1 MFILLMRKYTLSQNI
16 QLPIYKVGAGG
27 FHSTQDLVAL
37 ALIPKLAAHFTH
49 LKCLVIPFG
58 KKREGAPKKKK
69 EREMASAGECLFA

>member
-58 KKREGAPKKKK
+58 ENREEALKKRERNGKC
-69 EREMASAGECLFA
+69 R